1 MYTSSLLIKR
11 WLNFGWLSFKQTKI
25 ISILFSSFFC
35 IIAALLYGLLLSID
49 ADLVIFLFIAGFFIV
64 APILIIGFQ
73 QVAGLLIKQQKPTF
87 KDLILIKGRKSRS
100 IWFLIFILCLCY
112 FIWITDALVIYGLYF
127 GIEPLPIDH
136 DFITDPELRESLLWF
151 LLYSGLIGW
160 VTAVIGFLLG
170 VFSIPLI
177 IHQQLGFVDAISISV
192 QTVFQHKWL
201 MLKWALTLVMITS
214 LTLVI
219 ALPLLVVVFPVLGY
233 ASYAVYVDILVDKTI
248 LRNELQS
255 SSTIDFNDD

>member
-1 MYTSSLLIKR
+1 MSTSTPSIKN
-11 WLNFGWLSFKQTKI
+11 WLAFGWSSFLKTKT

-35 IIAALLYGLLLSID
+35 VVAGVLYWLLLRID
-49 ADLVIFLFIAGFFIV
+49 ADLVIFPFIAGFFIV

-73 QVAGLLIKQQKPTF
+73 QVASILEKNETPKFKHLIAINHQQN
-87 KDLILIKGRKSRS
+87 KG

-127 GIEPLPIDH
+127 GIEPLPLNH
-136 DFITDPELRESLLWF
+136 AFITDPALRESLLWF

-160 VTAVIGFLLG
+160 ITAVIGFLLG

-177 IHQQLGFVDAISISV
+177 IHQQLNFVDAVSISV
-192 QTVFQHKWL
+192 KTVFQHKWL

-214 LTLVI
+214 LTLVV
-219 ALPLLVVVFPVLGY
+219 ALPLLIIVFPILGY
-233 ASYAVYVDILVDKTI
+233 ASYAVYVDLLIK
-248 LRNELQS
+248 N
-255 SSTIDFNDD
+255 

>member
-1 MYTSSLLIKR
+1 MNPSPLSIKR
-11 WLNFGWLSFKQTKI
+11 WLTFGWLSFKQTKT

-35 IIAALLYGLLLSID
+35 VIAAVLYGLLLSID
-49 ADLVIFLFIAGFFIV
+49 ADLVIFPFIAGFFIV
-64 APILIIGFQ
+64 APILITGFQ
-73 QVAGLLIKQQKPTF
+73 QVAGLLANRRKPSF
-87 KDLILIKGRKSRS
+87 KDLILIKGKQTRGL
-100 IWFLIFILCLCY
+100 WFLIFILCLCY
-112 FIWITDALVIYGLYF
+112 FIWITDALVIYGLYL
-127 GIEPLPIDH
+127 GIEPLPLDH
-136 DFITDPELRESLLWF
+136 AFITDPSLRESLLWF

-177 IHQQLGFVDAISISV
+177 IHQELGFVDAVSISV
-192 QTVFQHKWL
+192 KTVLQHKWL

-233 ASYAVYVDILVDKTI
+233 ASYAVYVDILVNKHNT
-248 LRNELQS
+248 E
-255 SSTIDFNDD
+255 

>member
-1 MYTSSLLIKR
+1 MGRPTPSIKN
-11 WLNFGWLSFKQTKI
+11 WLTFGWSSFMKTKT
-25 ISILFSSFFC
+25 ISVLFSSFFC
-35 IIAALLYGLLLSID
+35 VIAGLLYWLLLRVD
-49 ADLVIFLFIAGFFIV
+49 ADLVIFPFIAGFFIV

-73 QVAGLLIKQQKPTF
+73 QVAGILEKNEIPKF
-87 KDLILIKGRKSRS
+87 KDLIAINSKQNKG
-100 IWFLIFILCLCY
+100 IWFLIFILSLCY

-127 GIEPLPIDH
+127 GIEPLPLDNA
-136 DFITDPELRESLLWF
+136 FITDPALRESLLWF

-177 IHQQLGFVDAISISV
+177 IHQQLNFVDAVSISV
-192 QTVFQHKWL
+192 RTVFQHKWL

-219 ALPLLVVVFPVLGY
+219 ALPLLIVVFPVLGY
-233 ASYAVYVDILVDKTI
+233 ASYAVYADLLVNNQVSC
-248 LRNELQS
+248 NE
-255 SSTIDFNDD
+255 

>member
-1 MYTSSLLIKR
+1 MKPSSLSIKR
-11 WLNFGWLSFKQTKI
+11 WLTFGWLNFKQTKT

-35 IIAALLYGLLLSID
+35 VIAALLYGLLLSID
-49 ADLVIFLFIAGFFIV
+49 ADLVIFPFIAGFFIV

-73 QVAGLLIKQQKPTF
+73 QVAGLLANQQKPTF
-87 KDLILIKGRKSRS
+87 KDLILIKGKQTKG

-127 GIEPLPIDH
+127 GIEPLPLDH
-136 DFITDPELRESLLWF
+136 AFITDPKLRESLLWF

-160 VTAVIGFLLG
+160 ITAVIGFLLG

-177 IHQQLGFVDAISISV
+177 IHQQLNFVDAVSISV
-192 QTVFQHKWL
+192 RTVLQNKWL

-214 LTLVI
+214 LTLVV
-219 ALPLLVVVFPVLGY
+219 ALPLLILVFPVLGY
-233 ASYAVYVDILVDKTI
+233 ASYAVYVDLLVNKH
-248 LRNELQS
+248 
-255 SSTIDFNDD
+255 NDS

>member
-1 MYTSSLLIKR
+1 MSKPTLSITK
-11 WLNFGWLSFKQTKI
+11 WLTFGWSSFMKTKT
-25 ISILFSSFFC
+25 ISVLFSSFFC
-35 IIAALLYGLLLSID
+35 VVAGILYWLLLRVD
-49 ADLVIFLFIAGFFIV
+49 ADLIIFPFIAGFFIV

-73 QVAGLLIKQQKPTF
+73 QVAGILEKNQIPKF
-87 KDLILIKGRKSRS
+87 KDLIAFNSQQNKG
-100 IWFLIFILCLCY
+100 IWFLIFILSLCY

-127 GIEPLPIDH
+127 GIEPLPLNH
-136 DFITDPELRESLLWF
+136 AFITDPALRESLLWF

-177 IHQQLGFVDAISISV
+177 IHQQFNFVDAVSLSV
-192 QTVFQHKWL
+192 KTVFQHKWL

-219 ALPLLVVVFPVLGY
+219 ALPLLIVIFPVLGY
-233 ASYAVYVDILVDKTI
+233 ASYAVYDDLIVK
-248 LRNELQS
+248 NQS
-255 SSTIDFNDD
+255 GE